1 MPSIDG
7 KKQYPKKVNVNINRY
22 IAKYNF
28 EIARKLRGV
37 NVEKKAPTES
47 QKIFNR
53 FAMLEL
59 LHDVSGLLN
68 GGKVYFNRLS
78 LIDGTVI
85 DNDITKIPDDTKILL
100 VSKFEDDQEIGGRV
114 RTVKI

>member
-37 NVEKKAPTES
+37 NVEKKVPTES
-47 QKIFNR
+47 QKIFN
-53 FAMLEL
+53 
-59 LHDVSGLLN
+59 
-68 GGKVYFNRLS
+68 
-78 LIDGTVI
+78 
-85 DNDITKIPDDTKILL
+85 
-100 VSKFEDDQEIGGRV
+100 
-114 RTVKI
+114 